1 MIELTVKA
9 KDIDELITYW
19 DKLGQYIR
27 DGFTSGTLLDGWDI
41 TDLEQV

>member
-9 KDIDELITYW
+9 KDVDELIAYW
-19 DKLGQYIR
+19 ERLGELIE
-27 DGFTSGTLLDGWDI
+27 DGYLSGTLLDGWDI